1 MLNLSSFK
9 VVVVEDNDTLS
20 SILEDFF
27 TDRGAKAAYFSNAD
41 DALVAVLQ
49 DGKPDLLITDQLLPG
64 QLKGSDLVQLLLGR
78 WPDLPTVLT
87 TGYGYEIGRDL
98 PSQVVYLQ
106 KPWLLDALEKAIAEA
121 FR

>member
-1 MLNLSSFK
+1 MLNLSSFRI
-9 VVVVEDNDTLS
+9 VVVEDNDTLS

-27 TDRGAKAAYFSNAD
+27 ADRGAKAAHFDNAD
-41 DALVAVLQ
+41 DALVAILQ
-49 DGKPDLLITDQLLPG
+49 EGKPDLLITDQLLPG
-64 QLKGSDLVQLLLGR
+64 QLKGTDLVRLLLGR

-98 PSQVVYLQ
+98 PAQVVYLQ
-106 KPWLLDALEKAIAEA
+106 KPWLLDALERAIADA

>member
-1 MLNLSSFK
+1 MLNLSSFRI
-9 VVVVEDNDTLS
+9 VVVEDNDTLS

-27 TDRGAKAAYFSNAD
+27 ADRGAKAAYFDNAD
-41 DALVAVLQ
+41 DALVAILQ
-49 DGKPDLLITDQLLPG
+49 GGKPDLLITDQLLPG
-64 QLKGSDLVQLLLGR
+64 QLKGTDLVRLLIGR

-98 PSQVVYLQ
+98 PAQVVYLQ
-106 KPWLLDALEKAIAEA
+106 KPWLLDALENAIADA

>member
-1 MLNLSSFK
+1 MLNLSSFRI
-9 VVVVEDNDTLS
+9 VVVEDNDTLS

-27 TDRGAKAAYFSNAD
+27 ADRGAKAVYFDNAD
-41 DALVAVLQ
+41 DALVAILQ
-49 DGKPDLLITDQLLPG
+49 EGKPDLLITDQLLPG
-64 QLKGSDLVQLLLGR
+64 QLKGTDLVQLLLGR

-98 PSQVVYLQ
+98 PAQVVYLQ
-106 KPWLLDALEKAIAEA
+106 KPWLLDALEKAIADA